1 MPRERAERLIKNCV
15 RSHLFDPGF
24 LAEMEKLHRG
34 AQAPVVDYSARL
46 ATLDVKTSP
55 CAFQLPF
62 AYQLVSPCP
71 RRSQSLH
78 VANELHGEPLPVR
91 EHRW

>member
-1 MPRERAERLIKNCV
+1 VPRERAERLIKNCV

-46 ATLDVKTSP
+46 ATLDQQDCNLTAAVKEGGDMPALLAALKDVQAERAKLKAAIHVSGSP
-55 CAFQLPF
+55 
-62 AYQLVSPCP
+62 
-71 RRSQSLH
+71 
-78 VANELHGEPLPVR
+78 
-91 EHRW
+91 